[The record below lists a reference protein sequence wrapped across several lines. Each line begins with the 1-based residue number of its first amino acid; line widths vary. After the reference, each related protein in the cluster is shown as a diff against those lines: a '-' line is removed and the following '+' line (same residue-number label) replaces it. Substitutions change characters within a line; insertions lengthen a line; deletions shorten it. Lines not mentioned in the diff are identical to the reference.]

1 MARLTAKD
9 RKALPKSEF
18 GEPSKRAYPMPDRSH
33 AANAK
38 ARATQAVK
46 SGRMSKAEEEKID
59 RKASLVL
66 ERGRGHE
73 SHERPKHSAEAR
85 HGTEKTMLKTRGV
98 SERNAHAK
106 REHTRHV
113 EKLEEPRGAKK
124 RVAAE
129 HKGEAKAHERK
140 GEERHERKMEH
151 HKAVERRDDK
161 REEHKKA
168 EHKAVER
175 KDHKREEHR
184 EHEGRKGAVHERGE
198 REKAAEKKHGGAKAI
213 HHHHWH

>member
-1 MARLTAKD
+1 MAKLTMNERKHLPAK
-9 RKALPKSEF
+9 KF

-46 SGRMSKAEEEKID
+46 SGRMSKSEEEKID
-59 RKASLVL
+59 RKASQVL

-98 SERNAHAK
+98 GERHEHAK

-113 EKLEEPRGAKK
+113 EKLEEPKGAKK

-140 GEERHERKMEH
+140 GEEKHERKMEH
-151 HKAVERRDDK
+151 KKTVERRDDK

-175 KDHKREEHR
+175 KDHKREEH
-184 EHEGRKGAVHERGE
+184 EGRKGAVHDRSE
-198 REKAAEKKHGGAKAI
+198 REKAAEKKHGGAKVV
-213 HHHHWH
+213 HHHHHH